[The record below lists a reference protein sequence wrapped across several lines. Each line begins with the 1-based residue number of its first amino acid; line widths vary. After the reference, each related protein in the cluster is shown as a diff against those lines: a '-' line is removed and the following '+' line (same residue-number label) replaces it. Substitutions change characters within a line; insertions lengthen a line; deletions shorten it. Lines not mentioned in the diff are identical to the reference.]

1 MLRSFLDEVGRYR
14 IAGWAQDEAQPD
26 APLSLLILVND
37 ALVARVLANRHR
49 PDLAAAGIGDGRHG
63 FRFEFPDSLPS
74 GERHIVRVC
83 READGSDLAGSPVV
97 LEPVSPSD
105 ELAHEALAEI
115 DLAAL
120 SDDALARGIELTAGH
135 LDSAVQLLA
144 ERQSGRA
151 ARREHR
157 LLVERWRRRGAS
169 GERPDSGMPARRA
182 LIIDDRL
189 PQPERDAG
197 SAVILSHVRSLQ
209 RLGFEVSFAASL
221 DFGTADADR
230 GSLERLGIARCGR
243 PFYGSVE
250 EVLRRQEGE
259 FDLIYLHRVTN
270 AVKYGELA
278 RQHFPKAR
286 HIYSVADLH
295 HLRIARQA
303 AAEDRPEL
311 APLANRLRLME
322 FTAAAL
328 ADAVITHSSD
338 EAKLLAAQIGA
349 AKVHTVRWSA
359 TARPTIVPFGKR
371 RGIAFI
377 GGYGH
382 PPNLDAARWLISEIM
397 PRVRER
403 DPKIECLLVGEGLP
417 DGVRQRCGDGL
428 VAVGGVADLAEIFN
442 RVRLTVAPLR
452 FGAGVKGKVIDSL
465 AVGLPCVMT
474 PVGAEGL
481 ELPAALEG
489 CVATTAEGI
498 AAAIGHLHNDRKA
511 NAACRAA
518 GLGYIEEVFSEAR
531 LDALMQQV
539 LGPAIRNLAK
549 VVTAVAK

>member
-1 MLRSFLDEVGRYR
+1 
-14 IAGWAQDEAQPD
+14 
-26 APLSLLILVND
+26 
-37 ALVARVLANRHR
+37 
-49 PDLAAAGIGDGRHG
+49 
-63 FRFEFPDSLPS
+63 
-74 GERHIVRVC
+74 VC

-105 ELAHEALAEI
+105 KPAHEALADI

-120 SDDALARGIELTAGH
+120 SDDALARGIELTAEH
-135 LDSAVQLLA
+135 LDRAVQVLA
-144 ERQSGRA
+144 DRQSGRD

-157 LLVERWRRRGAS
+157 LFLERWRRRGAN
-169 GERPDSGMPARRA
+169 GDRPGSGMPARRA

-189 PQPERDAG
+189 PQPQRDAG
-197 SAVILSHVRSLQ
+197 SAVILSHIRSLQ
-209 RLGFEVSFAASL
+209 RLGFKVSFAASL
-221 DFGTADADR
+221 DLAKADADR
-230 GSLERLGIARCGR
+230 GSLESLGVAWCGV

-259 FDLIYLHRVTN
+259 FDLIYLHRVAN
-270 AVKYGELA
+270 AVKYAELA

-295 HLRIARQA
+295 HIRMARQA

-311 APLANRLRLME
+311 SRLAGRLRLME
-322 FTAAAL
+322 FTAAVL
-328 ADAVITHSSD
+328 ADAIITHSSE
-338 EAKLLAAQIGA
+338 EAKLLTAQIGA

-359 TARPTIVPFGKR
+359 PARPTTVPFGKR

-403 DPKIECLLVGEGLP
+403 DPKIECLLIGDGLP
-417 DGVRQRCGDGL
+417 EGVRQRCGDGV
-428 VAVGGVADLAEIFN
+428 VALGPVMDLAEIFD

-465 AVGLPCVMT
+465 AAGVPCVMT
-474 PVGAEGL
+474 PIGAEGL
-481 ELPAALEG
+481 DLPAAFDG
-489 CVATTAEGI
+489 CIAPTAEAI
-498 AAAIGHLHNDRKA
+498 TAAIQHLHNDRKA

-539 LGPAIRNLAK
+539 LGPAKHLTAAAK
-549 VVTAVAK
+549 H